1 MLAAMT
7 APGPAWR
14 LQVGLSLSAAAAA
27 ECCALE
33 NGGLINTKRTSEG
46 ILKRQCTY
54 FYEVAFHGA
63 V

>member
-14 LQVGLSLSAAAAA
+14 LQVGLSLSAAAA

-54 FYEVAFHGA
+54 FYEAAFHGA